1 MNKLYKYF
9 YNLRHHSGNKKTIER
24 NVADGFSEPKKKLL
38 YYLKVMQ
45 QAGLEELAN
54 VMKISRMAVH
64 KHLTIL
70 QKRGL
75 VESMEARGHVGRPRM
90 VYQLTS
96 QSKTV
101 FPKSYSAIATHALD
115 FIERNMGNEAVEKVL
130 RERQSELFDQY
141 YKRLNNLDFDK
152 RVKELAKIRDEEGYM
167 AESKKMISKSN
178 GSSSNVGIW
187 QGEDRGG
194 KYVLL
199 EYNCP
204 IIHIAEKHWEA
215 CCVETEL
222 FEKLLDAKIETTH
235 RAAKGDLI
243 CKFLIKERKEGY
255 DYL

>member
-1 MNKLYKYF
+1 MPIPS
-9 YNLRHHSGNKKTIER
+9 NLENIAE
-24 NVADGFSEPKKKLL
+24 GFSEPKKKLL

-54 VMKISRMAVH
+54 VMKVSRMAVH
-64 KHLTIL
+64 KHLALL
-70 QKRGL
+70 QDRGL
-75 VESMEARGHVGRPRM
+75 VECMETRGGVGRPRM

-115 FIERNMGNEAVEKVL
+115 FIERNMGKNAVEKVL
-130 RERQSELFDQY
+130 HERQSELFDQY
-141 YKRLNNLDFDK
+141 YKRLKDLDFDK
-152 RVKELAKIRDEEGYM
+152 QVKELTRIRDEEGYV
-167 AESKKMISKSN
+167 AESKKESKN
-178 GSSSNVGIW
+178 
-187 QGEDRGG
+187 GG

-215 CCVETEL
+215 CSTETEL
-222 FEKLLDAKIETTH
+222 FEKLLGADIETTH

-243 CKFLIKERKEGY
+243 CKFVIKERKEGF
-255 DYL
+255 L

>member
-1 MNKLYKYF
+1 
-9 YNLRHHSGNKKTIER
+9 LRHPSVNTKTIDR
-24 NVADGFSEPKKKLL
+24 NVADGFTEPKKKLL

-45 QAGLEELAN
+45 QAELEELAN

-64 KHLTIL
+64 KHLALL

-75 VESMEARGHVGRPRM
+75 VESTETRGRLGRPRM
-90 VYQLTS
+90 VYLLTS

-101 FPKSYSAIATHALD
+101 FPKSYSAIAAHALD
-115 FIERNMGNEAVEKVL
+115 FIERNMGKEAVEKVL
-130 RERQSELFDQY
+130 RERQNELFDQY
-141 YKRLNNLDFDK
+141 YRRLRDLDFDK
-152 RVKELAKIRDEEGYM
+152 RVRELAKIRDEEGYM
-167 AESKKMISKSN
+167 AESKKIASKA
-178 GSSSNVGIW
+178 SSIDDNASE
-187 QGEDRGG
+187 QTG
-194 KYVLL
+194 KHVLL

-215 CCVETEL
+215 CSVETEL

>member
-1 MNKLYKYF
+1 MPISK
-9 YNLRHHSGNKKTIER
+9 NLENI
-24 NVADGFSEPKKKLL
+24 ADGFSEPKKKLL

-54 VMKISRMAVH
+54 VMKVSRMAVH
-64 KHLTIL
+64 KHLALL

-75 VESMEARGHVGRPRM
+75 VEEAVETRGHVGRPRM

-96 QSKTV
+96 QSKAV

-115 FIERNMGNEAVEKVL
+115 FIERNMGKEAVEKVL

-141 YKRLNNLDFDK
+141 YKRLMDLDFDK
-152 RVKELAKIRDEEGYM
+152 QVKELARIRDEEGYI
-167 AESKKMISKSN
+167 AEYKRESKS
-178 GSSSNVGIW
+178 G
-187 QGEDRGG
+187 GG

-215 CCVETEL
+215 CTTETEL
-222 FEKLLDAKIETTH
+222 FEKLLDADIETTH
-235 RAAKGDLI
+235 RAAKGDSI
-243 CKFLIKERKEGY
+243 CKFVIKERKRGF
-255 DYL
+255 L

>member
-1 MNKLYKYF
+1 LPHTSITTK
-9 YNLRHHSGNKKTIER
+9 SIER
-24 NVADGFSEPKKKLL
+24 NIIDGFSEPKKKLL

-45 QAGLEELAN
+45 QAGLEELAG

-64 KHLTIL
+64 KHLNVL
-70 QKRGL
+70 QKRGM
-75 VESMEARGHVGRPRM
+75 VESIETRGHVGRPRM
-90 VYQLTS
+90 VYELTS

-115 FIERNMGNEAVEKVL
+115 FIERKMGKEAVEKVL

-141 YKRLNNLDFDK
+141 YKRLSNLDFDK

-167 AESKKMISKSN
+167 AEAKKMTSKS
-178 GSSSNVGIW
+178 SSSNNSVNASE
-187 QGEDRGG
+187 QTG
-194 KYVLL
+194 KHVLL

-215 CCVETEL
+215 CSVDTEL
-222 FEKLLDAKIETTH
+222 FEKLLDAKIETIH

>member
-1 MNKLYKYF
+1 LSIPR
-9 YNLRHHSGNKKTIER
+9 NLENI
-24 NVADGFSEPKKKLL
+24 ADGFSEPKKKLL
-38 YYLKVMQ
+38 YYLKIMQ

-64 KHLTIL
+64 KHLAIL

-75 VESMEARGHVGRPRM
+75 VEGVEIRGHVGRPRM

-101 FPKSYSAIATHALD
+101 FPKSYSAIASYALD
-115 FIERNMGNEAVEKVL
+115 FIERNMGKEAVEKVL
-130 RERQSELFDQY
+130 HERQSELFDQY
-141 YKRLNNLDFDK
+141 YERLKDLGFDK

-167 AESKKMISKSN
+167 AESKKDSKS
-178 GSSSNVGIW
+178 
-187 QGEDRGG
+187 GG

-215 CCVETEL
+215 CLVETEL
-222 FEKLLDAKIETTH
+222 FEKLLDADIDTTH
-235 RAAKGDLI
+235 RAAKGDSI
-243 CKFLIKERKEGY
+243 CKFVIKERKEGY
-255 DYL
+255 L

>member
-1 MNKLYKYF
+1 LPILTKNF
-9 YNLRHHSGNKKTIER
+9 ENIT
-24 NVADGFSEPKKKLL
+24 DGFSEPKKKLL
-38 YYLKVMQ
+38 YYLKIMQ
-45 QAGLEELAN
+45 QAGLDELAN

-64 KHLTIL
+64 KHLTLL

-75 VESMEARGHVGRPRM
+75 VESIETRGHVGRPRM

-115 FIERNMGNEAVEKVL
+115 FIERNMGKEAVTKVL

-141 YKRLNNLDFDK
+141 YKRLKGLDFDE

-167 AESKKMISKSN
+167 AESKKTSKSSASRRGDE
-178 GSSSNVGIW
+178 GSGGSGEG
-187 QGEDRGG
+187 QGGGGG
-194 KYVLL
+194 KHVLL

-215 CCVETEL
+215 CSTEAEL
-222 FEKLLDAKIETTH
+222 FEKLLGADIETTH

-243 CKFLIKERKEGY
+243 CKFVIKERKEGY
-255 DYL
+255 L

>member
-1 MNKLYKYF
+1 MPIPTKLE
-9 YNLRHHSGNKKTIER
+9 NI
-24 NVADGFSEPKKKLL
+24 ADGFSEPKKKLL

-54 VMKISRMAVH
+54 VMKVSRMAVH
-64 KHLTIL
+64 KHLGLL
-70 QKRGL
+70 QQRGL
-75 VESMEARGHVGRPRM
+75 VEAVETRGHVGRPRM

-115 FIERNMGNEAVEKVL
+115 FIERNMGKEAVEKVL

-141 YKRLNNLDFDK
+141 YKRLNGLDFDK
-152 RVKELAKIRDEEGYM
+152 QVKELARIRDEEGYI
-167 AESKKMISKSN
+167 AESKKDSKS
-178 GSSSNVGIW
+178 S
-187 QGEDRGG
+187 GG

-215 CCVETEL
+215 CSTETEL
-222 FEKLLDAKIETTH
+222 FEKLLGADIETTH
-235 RAAKGDLI
+235 RAAKGDLV
-243 CKFLIKERKEGY
+243 CKFIIKERKEGF
-255 DYL
+255 L